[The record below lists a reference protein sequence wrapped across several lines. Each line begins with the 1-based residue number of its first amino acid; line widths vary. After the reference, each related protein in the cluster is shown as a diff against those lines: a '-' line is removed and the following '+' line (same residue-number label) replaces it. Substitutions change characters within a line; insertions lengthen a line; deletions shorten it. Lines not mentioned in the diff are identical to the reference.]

1 MTPSP
6 HEGTPSLSVY
16 DSRGLEIR
24 QVAYLRSIAGATAEA
39 LITRQQRDALGHV
52 VKQWDPRLAS
62 PAITN
67 VFNLTAGLLET
78 DSVDAGKH
86 RSLPG
91 VTGETLQRWDA
102 RNHHWQHT
110 YDDQLRLVAV
120 AQDTGPDNE
129 TYVYAN
135 ASADAGYN
143 RRGQMVEINDPSGSV
158 KLHSFALT
166 GAALQESRTFHDGLT
181 FSSQHNLSPLGALL
195 KQTDAGGHQRHW
207 AYDVAGQLTQVQL
220 KVHGQLAWQ
229 PVLRDAQYNATG
241 QIILQRTGNDV
252 SSHWHYRAADGR
264 LLRQYA
270 QKATGESIQ
279 DLGYEYDRMGNI
291 TRILDH
297 AYTPTYFRNQRVD
310 GHREFRY
317 DSTYR
322 LIHASGYDEVPP
334 TDNPG
339 LPQPTDPNDRR
350 NYTETYEYDHGDN
363 LVKTIRVRDGA
374 NHTFQV
380 YIDPDS
386 NRGVRW
392 RTGDPIP
399 VFPTEFDAAGN
410 QLKSPRGPLQWN
422 SRNQLDCVTLVR
434 HPTGPHD
441 TEQYRYSQDV
451 RVHKRLETHAPSVSH
466 FRDVRY
472 LPDLEIHTSDN
483 GEELHVIKPGS
494 GAGDVTCLHWV
505 KGKPTGIDQN
515 QLRYIHKDHL
525 GSSLKEVDQLAR
537 LISDETYYPFG
548 NTSTLAARSRMEV
561 DYKFIRY
568 SGKKMDVTG
577 LYYYGARYYAP
588 WMGRW
593 VSADPAGDVD
603 GLNLYGFVGN
613 NPLRY
618 VDQEGK
624 QKQERTIVD
633 YSEFITVLGNYA
645 SSTMD
650 LMDTV
655 AHKKDIG
662 LSLLKN
668 FIGESIKV
676 AVSYIAGYWGSQGF
690 DFLLPDDPHVA
701 NFTHQTKPPFSQ
713 GLVGGNIAAEIAG
726 KLLDRTP
733 NARLIAPLV
742 PQTSTLTVQAIDRKA
757 GIDTSP
763 KPTDWI
769 PKMSLAFVNYV
780 VGSILPVA
788 NLAVGMGPR
797 LQEAEDIK
805 AELDPFKLLKIDN
818 MLDSWES
825 AVRQHS
831 ANAEKAFTDLN
842 QLTVG
847 SGSQK
852 ITRRDLQAKT
862 IAVLGMIE
870 STRTTVSWMREDST
884 TDARYLRKQERAF
897 KRANDRH

>member
-1 MTPSP
+1 MNANVHWQTPALLVHDP
-6 HEGTPSLSVY
+6 
-16 DSRGLEIR
+16 RGLGIR
-24 QVAYLRSIAGATAEA
+24 QVEYLRKAVDETAQA
-39 LITRQQRDALGHV
+39 LITRQQHDVAGRPV
-52 VKQWDPRLAS
+52 TQRDPRLTIPNA
-62 PAITN
+62 TK
-67 VFNLTAGLLET
+67 VFALDGQALKTV
-78 DSVDAGKH
+78 SVDAGQNVT
-86 RSLPG
+86 LPG
-91 VTGETLQRWDA
+91 LTGESRQTWDA
-102 RNHHWQHT
+102 NGNQRRVT
-110 YDDQLRLVAV
+110 YDNQVRPTTVEV
-120 AQDTGPDNE
+120 NGTPDIE
-129 TYVYAN
+129 MFTY
-135 ASADAGYN
+135 ADHSGDPGHN
-143 RRGQMVEINDPSGSV
+143 LRGQLVSLNEPSGT
-158 KLHSFALT
+158 LDFHSIGLT
-166 GAALQESRTFHDGLT
+166 GNGLRETRTFHDGKAFVSRRN
-181 FSSQHNLSPLGALL
+181 FSPTGAMLE
-195 KQTDAGGHQRHW
+195 QIDAGDHTRQST
-207 AYDVAGQLTQVQL
+207 YDVAGQLLHTRL
-220 KVHGQLAWQ
+220 RLNGKPDWQ
-229 PVLRDAQYNATG
+229 PVMSTARYNAAA
-241 QIILQRTGNDV
+241 QIIEQQSGNGV
-252 SSHWHYRAADGR
+252 ISRWHYRAADGR
-264 LLRQYA
+264 LHRHYA
-270 QKATGESIQ
+270 QKATGETFQ
-279 DLGYEYDRMGNI
+279 DFEYEYDPMGNI

-297 AYTPTYFRNQRVD
+297 VYTPTYFRNQRVD
-310 GHREFRY
+310 GLREFRY
-317 DSTYR
+317 DSKYR

-334 TDNPG
+334 TDYLG
-339 LPQPTDPNDRR
+339 RPQPTDPNDRR

-363 LVKTIRVRDGA
+363 LVRTTRVREGA
-374 NHTFQV
+374 NHTFEV

-392 RTGDPIP
+392 RTGEPIP
-399 VFPTEFDAAGN
+399 VFPIEFDAAGN
-410 QLKSPRGPLQWN
+410 QLALPFGPLQWN
-422 SRNQLDCVTLVR
+422 SRNQLDSVTLAR

-451 RVHKRLETHAPSVSH
+451 RVHKRLETHTPSVSH

-472 LPDLEIHTSDN
+472 LPDLEIRTRDN

-515 QLRYIHKDHL
+515 QMRYIHKDHL

-548 NTSTLAARSRMEV
+548 STSTLAARSRIEV

-655 AHKKDIG
+655 AHKKDIS

-690 DFLLPDDPHVA
+690 DFLLPDDPHVV
-701 NFTHQTKPPFSQ
+701 NFTHQTKLPFSQ
-713 GLVGGNIAAEIAG
+713 GLVGGNIVAEIAG

-742 PQTSTLTVQAIDRKA
+742 PQTSTMTVQAIDRKA